1 MKIAIITYHFLYNFG
16 ANLQILATVKYL
28 EKLGHEVCVLNYRPP
43 ELVEKYRK
51 TVSPI
56 QADAHQQFCELYL
69 PESPVCANQEDII
82 KVAAEENFDVVISGS
97 DAVLRLW
104 TKNVREDTRFPNP
117 FWLTW
122 TDKVG
127 VKRKGVLAAS
137 SMGTNYFSFPQ
148 EVRSGIREALK
159 QMDYISIRDRWTKM
173 LLSLIS
179 RNQYSLKLCPDPVV
193 MLNEVISIPEEYSQ
207 EAVAEKNKY
216 ILLSVYKNTVSE
228 QWIKDFVEAAHSKG
242 LKVYSL
248 PFAEYEVQGAVDKVI
263 GFPLSPLAWY
273 SWIQNAAA
281 YVGVRFHPI
290 VCALVNQVPFVALDQ
305 YELNC
310 HPKRLRNKILAKL
323 LKPLIRFSS
332 KTYDV
337 CWTAKRTKYCLNP
350 RQYSQLSP
358 DKVLDLA
365 TESIN
370 FSMNKSFISS
380 SQENFTNM
388 IDKILGS

>member
-1 MKIAIITYHFLYNFG
+1 MKIGIITYHFLYNFG

-43 ELVEKYRK
+43 ELVKKYQT
-51 TVSPI
+51 TVPSL
-56 QADAHQQFCELYL
+56 QAEAHQQFCELYL

-122 TDKVG
+122 TEKVG

-137 SMGTNYFSFPQ
+137 SMGTNYLSFPPK
-148 EVRSGIREALK
+148 VKSGIREALN
-159 QMDYISIRDRWTKM
+159 QMDYITIRDRWTKM

-179 RNQYSLKLCPDPVV
+179 GNQYSLRLCPDPVV
-193 MLNEVISIPEEYSQ
+193 MLNEVISIPEEYAK
-207 EAVAEKNKY
+207 EAIEQKKQY

-228 QWIKDFVEAAHSKG
+228 QWIKDFVKSAHSKG
-242 LKVYSL
+242 FKVYSL
-248 PFAEYEVQGAVDKVI
+248 PLPEYEVNGEVDKVI

-273 SWIQNAAA
+273 AWIQNAAA

-290 VCALVNQVPFVALDQ
+290 VCALANQVPFVALDQ
-305 YELNC
+305 YESNWGL
-310 HPKRLRNKILAKL
+310 KRRRNKILTKPL
-323 LKPLIRFSS
+323 GPLIRFSS
-332 KTYDV
+332 KTYDL

-358 DKVLDLA
+358 AKILDLA
-365 TESIN
+365 TGSIN
-370 FSMNKSFISS
+370 LKNNQSFIFR
-380 SQENFTNM
+380 SQQTFSQTIN
-388 IDKILGS
+388 KILQ